1 MENIYKCKKCNYVT
15 DRASNYKRHINS
27 KRHLGNKKSEIIKSS
42 CEKVYLCQFC
52 NKKYKTL
59 WGQKKHLEK
68 CKQKNAEKERII
80 NDYVEDKFKSE
91 VSKKTIEI
99 KENIVSKSDG
109 VNNINYTNENIK
121 VSKKDT
127 SDDMTQQDIN
137 KKMLETITNISNDI
151 KNLKTSNIIN
161 NNCNQT
167 NISINLFL
175 NEYCS
180 NAMNLTDFVDRIKYT
195 FEDVMKVYN
204 NGYTQGL
211 SNVVIKELK
220 DMPILERPI
229 HCTDKKRGVLYIKD
243 NDQWKKDS
251 VVIENDTNELLK
263 KMRTKQYLA
272 LGEWELRNPDWFKSQ
287 EGIKTRQELV
297 MRLLGSDDDNELLK
311 HHKEVLKNIANH
323 VPIKEAMNKIQN
335 K

>member
-1 MENIYKCKKCNYVT
+1 MV
-15 DRASNYKRHINS
+15 
-27 KRHLGNKKSEIIKSS
+27 IKSDIVKTQ

-68 CKQKNAEKERII
+68 CKQKNSDKERII
-80 NDYVEDKFKSE
+80 NDYVDEKFKNDI
-91 VSKKTIEI
+91 SKKTIEI
-99 KENIVSKSDG
+99 KENIVNDISG
-109 VNNINYTNENIK
+109 VNNINHGDVNIK
-121 VSKKDT
+121 VSKKT
-127 SDDMTQQDIN
+127 NSDDMTQQDIN
-137 KKMLETITNISNDI
+137 KKMLETRISSNEI
-151 KNLKTSNIIN
+151 KSKQVILLIIIA
-161 NNCNQT
+161 NQT
-167 NISINLFL
+167 NISINSFL

-229 HCTDKKRGVLYIKD
+229 HCTDKKEVLYIKD

-263 KMRTKQYLA
+263 NARQTIFSFRRM
-272 LGEWELRNPDWFKSQ
+272 
-287 EGIKTRQELV
+287 GIKKSRLV
-297 MRLLGSDDDNELLK
+297 
-311 HHKEVLKNIANH
+311 
-323 VPIKEAMNKIQN
+323 
-335 K
+335 

>member
-15 DRASNYKRHINS
+15 DRASNYKRHISS
-27 KRHLGNKKSEIIKSS
+27 KRHLGNKKSPTIKTP
-42 CEKVYLCQFC
+42 CAKTYICHFC

-68 CKQKNAEKERII
+68 CKYKNVEKERII
-80 NDYVEDKFKSE
+80 NNYVEEKFKGTNSN
-91 VSKKTIEI
+91 IEI
-99 KENIVSKSDG
+99 KEDEKNINKQEYSGNQNIKIVVEKQPEKSD
-109 VNNINYTNENIK
+109 EL
-121 VSKKDT
+121 
-127 SDDMTQQDIN
+127 TQRDIN
-137 KKMLETITNISNDI
+137 KKMLETMTNISNEI

-180 NAMNLTDFVDRIKYT
+180 NAMNLTDFVDKIKYT

-243 NDQWKKDS
+243 NDEWKKDS
-251 VVIENDTNELLK
+251 LVIENDTNELLK

-272 LGEWELRNPDWFKSQ
+272 LGEWELRNPEWFKSQ
-287 EGIKTRQELV
+287 EGIKMRQELV
-297 MRLLGSDDDNELLK
+297 MKLLGSDDDNELLK

>member
-15 DRASNYKRHINS
+15 DRASNYKRHITS
-27 KRHLGNKKSEIIKSS
+27 KRHLGNKKSDIVKAQ

-68 CKQKNAEKERII
+68 CKYKNVEKDKII
-80 NDYVEDKFKSE
+80 NDYVEEKFKNE
-91 VSKKTIEI
+91 KTKSDIEI
-99 KENIVSKSDG
+99 KENITSSNTEFSNKQ
-109 VNNINYTNENIK
+109 NIK
-121 VSKKDT
+121 VVVENKP
-127 SDDMTQQDIN
+127 DDDELSQRDIN
-137 KKMLETITNISNDI
+137 KKMLETMTNISNEI

-195 FEDVMKVYN
+195 FNDVMKVYN

-229 HCTDKKRGVLYIKD
+229 HCTDKKRGVLYIKN
-243 NDQWKKDS
+243 NDEWKKDS
-251 VVIENDTNELLK
+251 LVIENDTNELLK
-263 KMRTKQYLA
+263 KVRTKQYLA

-287 EGIKTRQELV
+287 EGIKMRQELV
-297 MRLLGSDDDNELLK
+297 MKLLGSDDDNELLK

>member
-15 DRASNYKRHINS
+15 DRASNYKRHISS
-27 KRHLGNKKSEIIKSS
+27 KRHLGNKKSPTIKTPCAKSYI
-42 CEKVYLCQFC
+42 CHFC

-68 CKQKNAEKERII
+68 CKYKNVEKERII
-80 NDYVEDKFKSE
+80 NDYVEEKFKGTNSN
-91 VSKKTIEI
+91 IEI
-99 KENIVSKSDG
+99 KEDEKNINKKEYSGNKNIKIVVEKQPEKSD
-109 VNNINYTNENIK
+109 EL
-121 VSKKDT
+121 
-127 SDDMTQQDIN
+127 TQRDIN
-137 KKMLETITNISNDI
+137 KKMLETMTNISNEI

-180 NAMNLTDFVDRIKYT
+180 NAMNLTDFVDKIKYT

-243 NDQWKKDS
+243 NDEWKKDS
-251 VVIENDTNELLK
+251 LVIENDTNELLK

-272 LGEWELRNPDWFKSQ
+272 LGEWELRNPEWFKSQ
-287 EGIKTRQELV
+287 EGIKMRQELV
-297 MRLLGSDDDNELLK
+297 MKLLGSDDDNELLK